1 MKKYRFK
8 TEPFDHQRQ
17 ALTDSWAAE
26 YYALFMEMG
35 TGKSKV
41 AIDTIGILHMMEKI
55 NAAFIV
61 APKGVYDN
69 WVKGEIPTHLPDDIE
84 RQIMRWTPANT
95 KKYQYEM
102 WDFLFNEFSGLR
114 IFVMNVEALSTSRG
128 TKAAV
133 AFLQKLSLIH
143 I

>member
-84 RQIMRWTPANT
+84 R
-95 KKYQYEM
+95 
-102 WDFLFNEFSGLR
+102 
-114 IFVMNVEALSTSRG
+114 
-128 TKAAV
+128 
-133 AFLQKLSLIH
+133 
-143 I
+143 

>member
-1 MKKYRFK
+1 MNYRFK
-8 TEPFDHQRQ
+8 TKPFKHQLKALEESWNRQ
-17 ALTDSWAAE
+17 VWAW
-26 YYALFMEMG
+26 FMEMG

-69 WVKGEIPTHLPDDIE
+69 WVKGEIPTHLPDDVD

-95 KKYQYEM
+95 KKYQDEM
-102 WDFLFNEFSGLR
+102 WDFLFSEFR
-114 IFVMNVEALSTSRG
+114 IRNFYQCAG
-128 TKAAV
+128 TKSV
-133 AFLQKLSLIH
+133 V
-143 I
+143 